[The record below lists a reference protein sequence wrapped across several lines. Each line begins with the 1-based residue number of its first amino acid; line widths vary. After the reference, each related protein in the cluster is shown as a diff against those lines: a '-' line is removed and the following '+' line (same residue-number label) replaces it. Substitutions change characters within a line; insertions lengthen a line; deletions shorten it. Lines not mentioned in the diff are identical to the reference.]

1 MPVEDPL
8 MGRVVNGDAV
18 GMRAP
23 GARLVEHADREL
35 VPDADPGLGIA
46 DQDSRGNDRRAS

>member
-1 MPVEDPL
+1 